1 LEDQD
6 FKARLPFTA
15 FTEELE
21 KLTPFQKLQNKKSKF
36 HPKGSRRKEI
46 IKINGEV
53 DEMKNEHH
61 IKEMQH
67 LVFQRD

>member
-46 IKINGEV
+46 IKING
-53 DEMKNEHH
+53 
-61 IKEMQH
+61 
-67 LVFQRD
+67 